1 MGEVTDYGKSVHT
14 VNDPVDDQD
23 RRTEDLAGSAT
34 PGKDSRD
41 ETPAGSGTAAA
52 PGDRETADNTEAAA
66 RETRVDVTG
75 TADNTE
81 DPDAQ

>member
-14 VNDPVDDQD
+14 VTDPVDDQD
-23 RRTEDLAGSAT
+23 RRTADLAGSAT

-41 ETPAGSGTAAA
+41 ETPAGSDTAAA
-52 PGDRETADNTEAAA
+52 PGDRETADDTDAAA
-66 RETRVDVTG
+66 RETRVDVAG
-75 TADNTE
+75 TADTE